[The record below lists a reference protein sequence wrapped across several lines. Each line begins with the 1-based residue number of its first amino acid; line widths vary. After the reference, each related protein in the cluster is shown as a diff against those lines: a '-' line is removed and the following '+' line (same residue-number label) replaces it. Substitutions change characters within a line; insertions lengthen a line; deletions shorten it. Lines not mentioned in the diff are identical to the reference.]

1 MYDEEQGPAGFYLKL
16 EASQVLNFLV
26 YVQNIHLNQTGA
38 EKDRFPYCPEI
49 GIVFRE
55 DFGKRFKTVWKR
67 VASAVAEDALNH
79 TKIFH
84 EEKSVILGELAEEK
98 HPDAHDSVIR
108 SFEAWWNSMSF
119 LLERSVDEKLH
130 GLYVDLAD
138 AVHLD
143 DGESREL
150 SIALIYD
157 DCPLVG
163 KREAVSGIEL
173 VSVKDFYVGYEKL
186 AAKLGVAIADEE
198 IK

>member
-16 EASQVLNFLV
+16 EASQALNFLV
-26 YVQNIHLNQTGA
+26 YVQNIYHNQAGA

-67 VASAVAEDALNH
+67 VASAIAEDAVNH
-79 TKIFH
+79 TQIFQ
-84 EEKSVILGELAEEK
+84 EERSMILGELAEEK
-98 HPDAHDSVIR
+98 RLDAHDSVIR
-108 SFEAWWNSMSF
+108 SFEAWWSSTSF

-130 GLYVDLAD
+130 ELYTDLAGS
-138 AVHLD
+138 VHLD
-143 DGESREL
+143 DGEYREL
-150 SIALIYD
+150 AIALVYD

-163 KREAVSGIEL
+163 KREAVSGTEV

-186 AAKLGVAIADEE
+186 TAKLKAAVVE
-198 IK
+198 